1 MPRYAILAHPGHN
14 RVYFEQSQSFWLA
27 ELALLGQALSSPPE
41 ETEIRSFG
49 GIPYIAF
56 SSAPLTGKDLSLLSR
71 LSFCYALFSLGET
84 SRGEACLLPLSK
96 SPPFLE
102 DSLSAMLK
110 YTGKTNEL
118 FTRMLV
124 GVAAATSAF
133 DPLEKLSLLDPVA
146 GKGTTLFEA
155 LQAGYDAA
163 GIEIGDKV
171 VAETYH
177 FFKRYLETAR
187 YKHAASS
194 QRVSG
199 PARSF
204 TALKYDLSFAK
215 TKEEY
220 AAKGSLHTLELVAGD
235 SRHAPQFFS
244 KNRFHLIV
252 GDLPYGVQ
260 HGNVTAEKQSS
271 LTRSPAALLESC
283 LPGWV
288 RVLRP
293 GGTLA
298 LSWNV
303 FVLPKEQMRQL
314 LSSAGLTVQTGG
326 PYDRFEHRVDQAI
339 KRDIVVAVK

>member
-14 RVYFEQSQSFWLA
+14 RVYFDQSQSFWLA

-49 GIPYIAF
+49 GIPYIVFTCGAL
-56 SSAPLTGKDLSLLSR
+56 SGKDIALLSR
-71 LSFCYALFSLGET
+71 LSFCYAIFSLGET
-84 SRGEACLLPLSK
+84 ARGETCLLPLKK
-96 SPPFLE
+96 SAPFL
-102 DSLSAMLK
+102 DDNVSGMLK

-118 FTRMLV
+118 FTRMMV
-124 GVAAATSAF
+124 GIAAATSAF
-133 DPLEKLSLLDPVA
+133 DPLEKLTLLDPVA

-177 FFKRYLETAR
+177 FFKRYLEEAR
-187 YKHAASS
+187 YKHTAAS

-199 PARSF
+199 PNRSF
-204 TALKYDLSFAK
+204 TALKYDIAFAK
-215 TKEEY
+215 SKEEF
-220 AAKGSLHTLELVAGD
+220 AVGATTHTLELTAGD
-235 SRHAPQFFS
+235 SRYAAQLFP

-260 HGNVTAEKQSS
+260 HGNVTGEKQSS
-271 LTRSPAALLESC
+271 LTRSPAALLEAC

-288 RVLRP
+288 KVLRP
-293 GGTLA
+293 GGALA
-298 LSWNV
+298 LAWNV
-303 FVLPKEQMRQL
+303 FVLPREQMRQF

-326 PYDRFEHRVDQAI
+326 AYDLFEHRVDQAI

>member
-1 MPRYAILAHPGHN
+1 M
-14 RVYFEQSQSFWLA
+14 
-27 ELALLGQALSSPPE
+27 
-41 ETEIRSFG
+41 
-49 GIPYIAF
+49 
-56 SSAPLTGKDLSLLSR
+56 
-71 LSFCYALFSLGET
+71 
-84 SRGEACLLPLSK
+84 
-96 SPPFLE
+96 
-102 DSLSAMLK
+102 
-110 YTGKTNEL
+110 
-118 FTRMLV
+118 
-124 GVAAATSAF
+124 
-133 DPLEKLSLLDPVA
+133 
-146 GKGTTLFEA
+146 
-155 LQAGYDAA
+155 
-163 GIEIGDKV
+163 
-171 VAETYH
+171 AETYH

-235 SRHAPQFFS
+235 SRHASQFFP

-293 GGTLA
+293 GGALA